1 MSAKQSAGGLAT
13 DTITVFVEV
22 RLNGQGEES
31 RQHFEK
37 AIAAHPEVL
46 ECFAMTG
53 DADHLLRVTATDV
66 RSYHHF
72 LDGSLRRI
80 KGVRMTKSSV
90 AIRQVK
96 SEPRAIARPAVAQR
110 RPRRARRSS

>member
-1 MSAKQSAGGLAT
+1 VDREAMSAKRSAASIAVDG
-13 DTITVFVEV
+13 ITVFVEV

-31 RQHFEK
+31 RRHFEN

-53 DADHLLRVTATDV
+53 DADYLLRVTARDV
-66 RSYHHF
+66 RAYHHF

-80 KGVRMTKSSV
+80 KWVRMTKSSV

-96 SEPRAIARPAVAQR
+96 TTPGHSPA
-110 RPRRARRSS
+110 